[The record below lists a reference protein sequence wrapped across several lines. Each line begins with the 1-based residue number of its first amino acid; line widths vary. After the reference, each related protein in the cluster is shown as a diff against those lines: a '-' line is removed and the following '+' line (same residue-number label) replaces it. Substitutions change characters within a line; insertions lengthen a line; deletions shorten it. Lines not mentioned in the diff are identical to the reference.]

1 MKLPKRQQQVFD
13 LLIDGKSVKEI
24 AYDLNLEDS
33 TVKLHLRC
41 IYKKYG
47 VRNMR
52 ELFVK
57 LLKEKNNDCAA

>member
-13 LLIDGKSVKEI
+13 LLLDGKTVADIQYEMKIE
-24 AYDLNLEDS
+24 YS
-33 TVKLHLRC
+33 TVRLHLRC